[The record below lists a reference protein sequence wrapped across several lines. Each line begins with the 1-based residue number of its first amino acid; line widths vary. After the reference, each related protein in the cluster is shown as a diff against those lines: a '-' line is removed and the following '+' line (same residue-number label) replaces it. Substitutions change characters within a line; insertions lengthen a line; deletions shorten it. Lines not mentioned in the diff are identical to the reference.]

1 MTDKTVHRPIAINT
15 QWLMR
20 ALLFVTGITLS
31 MLALSFVT
39 DAKMTS
45 LRAVANQPSG
55 FQQATM
61 NERDRQLKC
70 LAQNIYYEAKG
81 EPFEGKVAV
90 AQVTLNRARSGQFP
104 NDICQVVFQKTKFA
118 EKVVCQF
125 SWYCEQPTRAR
136 PINPE
141 AFEESYAVAKRVLLE
156 GFYLEGLKTALYF
169 HADYVNPRWG
179 KEKVATIG
187 RHIFYS
193 GRKAQ
198 SPRN

>member
-39 DAKMTS
+39 DAKMNS

-104 NDICQVVFQKTKFA
+104 NDICQVVFQKTMFA

-179 KEKVATIG
+179 KEKVAKIG
-187 RHIFYS
+187 NHIFYS